1 MIELKIS
8 NGKYL
13 THKDLEIYLNEFED
27 YYNSTFQK
35 GMLEYEW
42 KEFIYKNNNEI
53 EKSISEIQQIEL
65 IIKDI
70 KLLENHSPVGRIG
83 EYLKIQSTFI
93 GDDVEE
99 SIVLRGN
106 EEIGSWEQW
115 KDDNNLTMYTTQ
127 KLSKYYTFEFQEIK
141 IKETKNPPYKKGLVS
156 KHSVPNVS
164 FIKLTT
170 DNPVGLKK
178 GDKLLFNLN
187 IINRTRFKTKEEFIH
202 LEYIEKVNLFPPVK
216 QSSNSNCF
224 VVTTTMGDTNHP
236 IVVDFRKYRDEV
248 LLQTD
253 LGRLFIKL
261 YYKIGPSLSFIIK
274 KNKILFKLSKGVI
287 LKLHQK
293 IS

>member
-13 THKDLEIYLNEFED
+13 THEDLEIYLNEFED
-27 YYNSTFQK
+27 YYNSSFQE

-53 EKSISEIQQIEL
+53 EKSISDIQQIEL

-83 EYLKIQSTFI
+83 EYLKIQSNFI
-93 GDDVEE
+93 GDDIVE
-99 SIVLRGN
+99 STLLRGN

-141 IKETKNPPYKKGLVS
+141 IKETNNPPYKKGLVS

-170 DNPVGLKK
+170 DNPVG
-178 GDKLLFNLN
+178 
-187 IINRTRFKTKEEFIH
+187 
-202 LEYIEKVNLFPPVK
+202 
-216 QSSNSNCF
+216 
-224 VVTTTMGDTNHP
+224 
-236 IVVDFRKYRDEV
+236 
-248 LLQTD
+248 
-253 LGRLFIKL
+253 
-261 YYKIGPSLSFIIK
+261 
-274 KNKILFKLSKGVI
+274 
-287 LKLHQK
+287 
-293 IS
+293 